1 MGLSGSQ
8 SLKNGMKCLKRP
20 KVAFHT
26 LLSIQGPF
34 SPTKSVFKVPY
45 PLSFDN
51 RGTKVAEY
59 IHFYGND
66 FLVFSSDFSPPRVVP
81 WGFEHDPQTDLG
93 ITWAIAS
100 GYIPEQLC
108 QVIPKSDK

>member
-1 MGLSGSQ
+1 MSKTTKS
-8 SLKNGMKCLKRP
+8 SFSHP
-20 KVAFHT
+20 
-26 LLSIQGPF
+26 LSIRGPF

-66 FLVFSSDFSPPRVVP
+66 LLVFSSDFSPPRVVP
-81 WGFEHDPQTDLG
+81 GGLNMTHRPIW
-93 ITWAIAS
+93 
-100 GYIPEQLC
+100 
-108 QVIPKSDK
+108 V

>member
-1 MGLSGSQ
+1 
-8 SLKNGMKCLKRP
+8 MKCIKPP

-26 LLSIQGPF
+26 LLSIRGPF

-59 IHFYGND
+59 IHFPRND
-66 FLVFSSDFSPPRVVP
+66 FLVFTSLTSLVIFHSLGGQYLNKTCYVP
-81 WGFEHDPQTDLG
+81 SHSHGN
-93 ITWAIAS
+93 
-100 GYIPEQLC
+100 
-108 QVIPKSDK
+108 

>member
-1 MGLSGSQ
+1 
-8 SLKNGMKCLKRP
+8 MKCLKRP

-26 LLSIQGPF
+26 LLSIRGPF

-51 RGTKVAEY
+51 RGTKVAEH

-66 FLVFSSDFSPPRVVP
+66 FLVFSSDFVTLKGGSVGV
-81 WGFEHDPQTDLG
+81 
-93 ITWAIAS
+93 
-100 GYIPEQLC
+100 
-108 QVIPKSDK
+108 

>member
-1 MGLSGSQ
+1 MSDWDPL
-8 SLKNGMKCLKRP
+8 N
-20 KVAFHT
+20 
-26 LLSIQGPF
+26 
-34 SPTKSVFKVPY
+34 PTKSVLEVPY
-45 PLSFDN
+45 PLSSDN